1 MLVWIKLIL
10 SEIEPSPN
18 ATISELKS
26 QCATMLDIVI
36 NLITPLETLL
46 TEKVTGMVW
55 KFCLTLSQSNIS
67 VLYEISVD

>member
-46 TEKVTGMVW
+46 TEKVTGMV
-55 KFCLTLSQSNIS
+55 
-67 VLYEISVD
+67 